1 MPSQQMIDV
10 VKDVA
15 EIGEVFEAISKADG
29 YMGKIAPLL
38 TLSDELKRMLDID
51 ALALKEEF
59 ANMSEKDIDDLKTVF
74 DHNFDL
80 KNDLMEDIIEMGFDV
95 LIELG
100 DAVEEA
106 IALAKKIQKK

>member
-15 EIGEVFEAISKADG
+15 EIGKVFEAIAKADG
-29 YMGKIAPLL
+29 VLAKSVAALS
-38 TLSDELKRMLDID
+38 LSDEVMRLLSID
-51 ALALKEEF
+51 ALSLKEEF
-59 ANMSEKDIDDLKTVF
+59 ANMTEKDIDELKIVF

-80 KNDLMEDIIEMGFDV
+80 QDDLMEDIIEMGFDV

-100 DAVEEA
+100 DAVSEA
-106 IALAKKIQKK
+106 IELAKKVKGK

>member
-1 MPSQQMIDV
+1 MASQQMIDL

-15 EIGEVFEAISKADG
+15 EFGKVFEAISKADS

-38 TLSDELKRMLDID
+38 TLSDEFKRMLDLD
-51 ALALKEEF
+51 ALELKKEF
-59 ANMSEKDIDDLKTVF
+59 ANMSEKDIEELKVIF

-80 KNDLMEDIIEMGFDV
+80 ENDLMEDVIEMGFDV

-100 DAVEEA
+100 DAVAEA
-106 IALAKKIQKK
+106 IELANKLKAK